1 MINID
6 DLGVLVIGSGGRE
19 HALVWKL
26 AQSPHVKRLWCA
38 PGNPGIAQE
47 ILCNGSRV
55 TCVPTLVA
63 KDILGQRNFAKQQ
76 SVGLTVFGPE
86 LPLVLGAG
94 DIFGNARL
102 PYFGSNKAAA
112 RFEGSKC
119 FAQEFAARHGLPF
132 AEGECFD
139 EPEAA
144 KAFALSLG
152 GRCVVKAD
160 GLCGGKGA
168 LVCKSIEEAYVAID
182 NLLVKNVLGEA
193 GKQIVIQ
200 EFLEGEEL
208 SLQIICDGTRWGVL
222 PTAQDYK
229 LLNGEQTGGTGS
241 YSPHA
246 KVSHEEA
253 EVIAL
258 DVMSPFLK
266 GCAYEGMVFK
276 GILYVG
282 LMLTK
287 AGAKILEFNVRFC
300 DPETQVIVPRI
311 KTDFVELIYA
321 AATGRLDE
329 VPLEIHHNRAA
340 VCVVVMAPGYPKNP
354 VLGKRISGLERL
366 RGFRFKAFYAGAGLN
381 DGGELVT
388 TGGRVLG
395 MTAWVDNSSAILG
408 LAEARYAAYA
418 AARRVVIDGGSQTHP
433 DIADVREVLS

>member
-168 LVCKSIEEAYVAID
+168 LVCKSIEVAYAAID
-182 NLLVKNVLGEA
+182 DLLIKNVLGEA
-193 GKQIVIQ
+193 GKKIVIQ

-208 SLQIICDGTRWGVL
+208 SLQIICDGKTWRVL

-229 LLNGEQTGGTGS
+229 LLNGKQTGGTGS
-241 YSPHA
+241 YSPHK

-258 DVMSPFLK
+258 TVMTPFLK
-266 GCAYEGMVFK
+266 GCSAEGIVFK

-282 LMLTK
+282 FMLTK
-287 AGAKILEFNVRFC
+287 AGAKILEFNVRFG
-300 DPETQVIVPRI
+300 DPETQAVVPRI
-311 KTDFVELIYA
+311 KTDFVELLYA
-321 AATGRLDE
+321 TATGSLDE
-329 VPLEIHHNRAA
+329 VLLQIHHDWAA
-340 VCVVVMAPGYPKNP
+340 VCVVVMAPGYPDKP
-354 VLGKRISGLERL
+354 IFGKKISGLDKLPKLE
-366 RGFRFKAFYAGAGLN
+366 GVKAFHAGTGLQ
-381 DGGELVT
+381 GEELVT

-395 MTAWVDNSSAILG
+395 MTVWNTTPRMKNLQWARQVVYEAVDNI
-408 LAEARYAAYA
+408 
-418 AARRVVIDGGSQTHP
+418 VIEGGSQTRP